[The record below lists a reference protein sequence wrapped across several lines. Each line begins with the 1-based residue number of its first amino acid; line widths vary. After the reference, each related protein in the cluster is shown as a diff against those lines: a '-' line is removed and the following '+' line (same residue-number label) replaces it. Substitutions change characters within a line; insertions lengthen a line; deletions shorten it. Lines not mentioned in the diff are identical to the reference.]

1 MISENDE
8 LKAEINA
15 LRARLSRLSEANLR
29 INEDLDFDHVL
40 REVLESARTLTE
52 ARYGV
57 ITVLGEAGQVEVFLP
72 TGLTDEESRRVFAM
86 PEGEKFFAYLSRIAA
101 PLRVRDFHT
110 HTRSQGFTAMR
121 SPVQVSAFLA
131 APIRH
136 RHEGLGYI
144 FLAKD
149 EPGQE
154 FSLTDE
160 ETLQM
165 FASQAALVI
174 ANARRYRNE
183 LHARADLEAL
193 INTSPVGVVVFDAAT
208 GLPLSINQESRR
220 IFGDLSAP
228 GGSVEQLL
236 DVLTFRRADGR
247 EISLDEFPLS
257 QALSS
262 GETVRAE
269 EIVIQVPDG
278 RQIVTLVNATPI
290 YAEEGELKSVVVT
303 VQDLTPL
310 EEQERMRAEFLGM
323 VGHELRTPLAAITGS
338 ALTMQADFADL
349 DPSEMRQFLRIIE
362 EQAGL
367 MRALL
372 NDLLDVARIESG
384 TLVVA
389 PEPVD
394 AALLVDRARNSFLN
408 SENENDIQVD
418 IPRELPPVLADSRRI
433 VQVLTNLIAN
443 ASRHS
448 PESSEIRVTAVHEN
462 HHVSLCV
469 ADQGK
474 GVPAERLPHLFR
486 KYIQFDTEGR
496 GSGLGLAICKG
507 IVEAHGGRIW
517 AESHGEGLGTRFTFT
532 LPVAAAAATT
542 EKTGAHKPRLA
553 PPQAQKP
560 ARILVVDD
568 DPNMLR
574 YVRSTLTGA
583 GYSPVV
589 TADPGEVAALI
600 RTHKPALVLLD
611 LVLPGAD
618 GIEIMERT
626 PAMAGLPVI
635 FLSAYGRDRTIAEA
649 LQKGAADYLVKPFS
663 PTELV
668 ARIEA
673 ALRKRSAPGLYE
685 QRQPYS
691 LGGLTIDYA
700 RRRVTVQ
707 NRPVRLTTTEYNL
720 LHTLAVNAGR
730 VLSHDQLLEH
740 VWNESEAGNSK
751 LLRSFVRQLRRKL
764 GDDARNPTYIFTE
777 PKVGYRMAGGEGT
790 GG

>member
-8 LKAEINA
+8 LKAEIKA

-40 REVLESARTLTE
+40 NEVLESARALTE

-57 ITVLGEAGQVEVFLP
+57 VTVLDESGQVEVFLS
-72 TGLTDEESRRVFAM
+72 TGMTDEESQRVWAM

-110 HTRSQGFTAMR
+110 HTRSQGFAALR
-121 SPVQVSAFLA
+121 SPVLASAFLA

-154 FSLTDE
+154 FSDTDE
-160 ETLQM
+160 ETLLM

-193 INTSPVGVVVFDAAT
+193 INTSPVGVVVFDAGT
-208 GLPLSINQESRR
+208 GLPLSINQESLR
-220 IFGDLSAP
+220 IFGELSAP

-278 RQIVTLVNATPI
+278 RQVVTLVNATPI
-290 YAEEGELKSVVVT
+290 YTEEGELKSVVVT

-338 ALTMQADFADL
+338 VLTMQADFSEL

-394 AALLVDRARNSFLN
+394 AALLVDRARSSFLN
-408 SENENDIQVD
+408 SGNENNIQVD
-418 IPRELPPVLADSRRI
+418 IPRELPPVLADGRRI
-433 VQVLTNLIAN
+433 VQVLGNLIAN

-448 PESSEIRVTAVHEN
+448 PASSEIRVTAAHED
-462 HHVSLCV
+462 HHVSICV
-469 ADQGK
+469 VDQGK

-486 KYIQFDTEGR
+486 KYFQFDSEGR

-532 LPVAAAAATT
+532 LPVAAAAAIT
-542 EKTGAHKPRLA
+542 EKSDERRPHLA
-553 PPQAQKP
+553 QPQARKS

-574 YVRSTLTGA
+574 YVRSTLTEA
-583 GYSPVV
+583 GYRPVV

-611 LVLPGAD
+611 LVLPGGAD

-685 QRQPYS
+685 QREPYR
-691 LGGLTIDYA
+691 LGDLIIDYA
-700 RRRVTVQ
+700 RRRVTVE
-707 NRPVRLTTTEYNL
+707 NRPVHLTATEYDL
-720 LHTLAVNAGR
+720 LQILAVNAGR
-730 VLSHDQLLEH
+730 VLSHDQLLEN
-740 VWNESEAGNSK
+740 VWNESEVGNSK

-777 PKVGYRMAGGEGT
+777 PRVGYRMAGGDWD
-790 GG
+790 